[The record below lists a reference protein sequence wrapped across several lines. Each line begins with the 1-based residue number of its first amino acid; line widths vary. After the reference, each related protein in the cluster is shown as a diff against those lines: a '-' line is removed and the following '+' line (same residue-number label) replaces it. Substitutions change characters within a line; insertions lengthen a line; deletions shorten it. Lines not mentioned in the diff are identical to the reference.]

1 MDIYEK
7 LRKAQYFED
16 PFEHLIIENFFTN
29 EELLKIEREFP
40 KSKQIFATI
49 QKHNK
54 IILKRCLEDTKAV
67 QYLVKKEK
75 LKSDES
81 LLRILKKR
89 AESTYTQNTTYT
101 LQNKHIEHLKHPT
114 IQEFMTAWQDFSE
127 NALPFIKSFKSFKNL
142 KANIYNEIAG
152 SLKLRSD
159 IRAISPTNQIGTTS
173 LGPHI
178 DASGELVAGLVYLK
192 DKNDNGHGGSLE
204 LYKLKETAPSRFMS
218 TKRRIPNKYI
228 ERNKVIPYE
237 RNIAIIFPN
246 TYKAIHGVSPRD
258 SANFDRRVISF
269 SIELDG
275 KVMKDYSEFYDE
287 SLDKAEKYSLYEYTD
302 SESL

>member
-204 LYKLKETAPSRFMS
+204 LYKLKETHPVASCQPSEEYPTNTSNETKLFPTKEILQSSFQTHTKQS
-218 TKRRIPNKYI
+218 TASALEIPPTST
-228 ERNKVIPYE
+228 EE
-237 RNIAIIFPN
+237 
-246 TYKAIHGVSPRD
+246 
-258 SANFDRRVISF
+258 
-269 SIELDG
+269 
-275 KVMKDYSEFYDE
+275 
-287 SLDKAEKYSLYEYTD
+287 
-302 SESL
+302 